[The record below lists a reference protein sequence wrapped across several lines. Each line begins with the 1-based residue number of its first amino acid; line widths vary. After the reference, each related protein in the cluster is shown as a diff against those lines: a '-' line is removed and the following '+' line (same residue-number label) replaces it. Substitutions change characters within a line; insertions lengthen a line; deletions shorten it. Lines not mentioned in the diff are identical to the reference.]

1 MNFPFNNRGW
11 FLPAIT
17 TAASFLAKK
26 KENPFIE
33 AGRSLLGSTASGV
46 GSAVGGALGGKLTDK
61 ITGIPSALSATEQ
74 GLQAAEY
81 MNAAY
86 PGTTPWDR
94 LGAGGGGS
102 PSALS
107 ASNVERMKM
116 RQENKM
122 QSRALSTQAL
132 IADRQ
137 NRAHLISTAS
147 GYGIPGIR
155 EVLKA
160 YDGSRTTSYDTPSI
174 QAREK
179 LPYELQKLSAEKAKI
194 LMDETASYQQALKIA
209 AEGDTARVHAEFA
222 RKAAELGLS
231 ESQSRVWLNWANT
244 AKSVVNSG
252 TDIFKTG
259 RVPKGSSETIEKFDK
274 FGKSRGSQ
282 TRETRY
288 QFSPIH

>member
-11 FLPAIT
+11 FLPAVT
-17 TAASFLAKK
+17 TAASFLAKT

-33 AGRSLLGSTASGV
+33 AGKSLLGSAASGV

-74 GLQAAEY
+74 GTQAAEY

-122 QSRALSTQAL
+122 QSRQLSTQAM
-132 IADRQ
+132 IADKQ

-147 GYGIPGIR
+147 GYGIPAIK
-155 EVLKA
+155 EVLNA
-160 YDGSRTTSYDTPSI
+160 YDGLRTTPYDTPT
-174 QAREK
+174 QQGREK
-179 LPYELQKLSAEKAKI
+179 TPSEIKSKEYGSLTPIKTIADSLAPFFKPKPTKNRGAGGSFKSIKEKIGTFLFNRKKSDVDLADKNIPY
-194 LMDETASYQQALKIA
+194 
-209 AEGDTARVHAEFA
+209 
-222 RKAAELGLS
+222 
-231 ESQSRVWLNWANT
+231 
-244 AKSVVNSG
+244 
-252 TDIFKTG
+252 
-259 RVPKGSSETIEKFDK
+259 
-274 FGKSRGSQ
+274 
-282 TRETRY
+282 RY
-288 QFSPIH
+288 KFSPILK